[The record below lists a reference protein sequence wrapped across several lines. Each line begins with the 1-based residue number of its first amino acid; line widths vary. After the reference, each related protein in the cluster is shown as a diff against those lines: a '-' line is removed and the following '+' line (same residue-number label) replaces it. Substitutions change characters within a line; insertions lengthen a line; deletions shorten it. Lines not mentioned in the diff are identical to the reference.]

1 MEAQQLPHNTEVEKQ
16 LLGTILYHKVD
27 FEWLLTQLSPD
38 MFYDRTH
45 RLIYEFEIDCYFKY
59 GKVDYNLVLDLANET
74 KSLDNIGGESVLMN
88 LFVFANQFAVYQSY
102 VKLIREKY
110 ILRRIMLFTQR
121 AYAEA
126 ASAASSVE
134 ELLIQCNKDLDD
146 LMNLT
151 VSESHVY
158 SSPEIMELVTDEY
171 KDRKEK
177 LQNAE
182 PIGLM
187 TGLEK
192 FDNHANGLKNS
203 DLIILAGRP
212 SMGKTAIAIHMAMNM
227 ARENK
232 HVLFFSL
239 EMSALQLGNR
249 MVLNEADIPIREFN
263 SGNLYSKDEQCLME
277 TTEAIGKR
285 SITIADMAQMGMFH
299 IRNVAMRQKRNTGV
313 DIIFVDYLQL
323 IRGKRQGDDNRHM
336 ELSAI
341 TKALKSL
348 AKELNVPIVLLS
360 QLNRNVESRTDKRPQ
375 MSDLRDSGAIE
386 EDADMVGLLYRK
398 SFYDPEKTDDHTG
411 ELILAK
417 YRNGKT
423 GIVRFT
429 HDGSMRRFE

>member
-1 MEAQQLPHNTEVEKQ
+1 
-16 LLGTILYHKVD
+16 
-27 FEWLLTQLSPD
+27 
-38 MFYDRTH
+38 
-45 RLIYEFEIDCYFKY
+45 KY
-59 GKVDYNLVLDLANET
+59 GKVNYNLVLDLANEN
-74 KSLDNIGGESVLMN
+74 KSFENMGGESVLMN

-102 VKLIREKY
+102 VKLIRDKY

-126 ASAASSVE
+126 ASGASSVE

-177 LQNAE
+177 LQNEE

-192 FDNHANGLKNS
+192 FDNHASGLKNS
-203 DLIILAGRP
+203 DLVILAGRP
-212 SMGKTAIAIHMAMNM
+212 SMGKTAMAIHMAMNI
-227 ARENK
+227 ARGNK

-263 SGNLYSKDEQCLME
+263 GGNLFSKDEQCLME
-277 TTEAIGKR
+277 TADHIAKR
-285 SITIADMAQMGMFH
+285 SITIADMAQMSMFH
-299 IRNVAMRQKRNTGV
+299 IRNVAMRQKRNVGIDV
-313 DIIFVDYLQL
+313 IFVDYLQL

-386 EDADMVGLLYRK
+386 EDADIVGLLYRK
-398 SFYDPEKTDDHTG
+398 SFYDPENKDDHTG

>member
-1 MEAQQLPHNTEVEKQ
+1 MEALQQPHNLVVERQ
-16 LLGTILYHKVD
+16 LLGAILYHKVD
-27 FEWLLTQLSPD
+27 FEWLLTQLSAD
-38 MFYDRTH
+38 MFYEATH
-45 RLIYEFEIDCYFKY
+45 RAVFEVEVNCYLKY
-59 GKVDYNLVLDLANET
+59 GKVEYNLVLDLAKECKLLT
-74 KSLDNIGGESVLMN
+74 KIGGENTLMD
-88 LFVFANQFAVYQSY
+88 LYIFASQFASY
-102 VKLIREKY
+102 ANYARLIRDKY
-110 ILRRIMLFTQR
+110 ILRCLMTFTQR

-126 ASAASSVE
+126 ASEEVEVE
-134 ELLIQCNKDLDD
+134 ELLLGCNKSLDE

-151 VSESHVY
+151 VSDTHIY
-158 SSPEIMELVTDEY
+158 SATDTMKQVTEDY
-171 KDRKEK
+171 LDRKEK
-177 LQNAE
+177 LLNEE
-182 PIGLM
+182 PIGLF
-187 TGLEK
+187 TGIAGLDE
-192 FDNHANGLKNS
+192 HASGLKNS
-203 DLIILAGRP
+203 DLVILAGRP
-212 SMGKTAIAIHMAMNM
+212 SMGKTAMAIHMAMNI
-227 ARENK
+227 ARGNK

-263 SGNLYSKDEQCLME
+263 GGNLFSKDEQCLME
-277 TTEAIGKR
+277 TADHIAKR
-285 SITIADMAQMGMFH
+285 SITIADMAQMSMFH
-299 IRNVAMRQKRNTGV
+299 IRNVAMRQKRNVGV
-313 DIIFVDYLQL
+313 DVIFVDYLQL
-323 IRGKRQGDDNRHM
+323 IRGNRQGDDNRHM

-386 EDADMVGLLYRK
+386 EDADIVGLLYRK

>member
-1 MEAQQLPHNTEVEKQ
+1 MT
-16 LLGTILYHKVD
+16 
-27 FEWLLTQLSPD
+27 
-38 MFYDRTH
+38 
-45 RLIYEFEIDCYFKY
+45 
-59 GKVDYNLVLDLANET
+59 
-74 KSLDNIGGESVLMN
+74 
-88 LFVFANQFAVYQSY
+88 
-102 VKLIREKY
+102 
-110 ILRRIMLFTQR
+110 FTQR

-126 ASAASSVE
+126 ASEEVEVE
-134 ELLIQCNKDLDD
+134 ELLLGCNKSLDE

-151 VSESHVY
+151 VSDTHIY
-158 SSPEIMELVTDEY
+158 SATDTMKQVTEDY
-171 KDRKEK
+171 LDRKEK
-177 LQNAE
+177 LLNEE
-182 PIGLM
+182 PIGLF
-187 TGLEK
+187 TGIAGL
-192 FDNHANGLKNS
+192 DVHASGLKNS
-203 DLIILAGRP
+203 DLVILAGRP
-212 SMGKTAIAIHMAMNM
+212 SMGKTAMAIHMAMNI
-227 ARENK
+227 ARGNK

-263 SGNLYSKDEQCLME
+263 GGNLFSKDEQCLME
-277 TTEAIGKR
+277 TADHIAKR
-285 SITIADMAQMGMFH
+285 SITIADMAQMSMFH
-299 IRNVAMRQKRNTGV
+299 IRNVAMRQKRNVGV
-313 DIIFVDYLQL
+313 DVIFVDYLQL

-386 EDADMVGLLYRK
+386 EDADIVGLLYRK
-398 SFYDPEKTDDHTG
+398 SFYDPENKDDHTG